1 MGTGNNNWIMIQIA
15 EIKLTTI
22 YVCKLIRK
30 STTSHFM
37 LSRLFHFDIKI

>member
-1 MGTGNNNWIMIQIA
+1 MRTGNNNWIMIQIA

-30 STTSHFM
+30 PTTSHFYVYTHM
-37 LSRLFHFDIKI
+37 YL